1 MNALNQI
8 EVGWLHALQDAV
20 GCAFLDFVMPLIT
33 SLSNTGIFWII
44 LAVIL
49 LFFKKTRRAGMTMGL
64 ALIFGLLLCNLTLK
78 PLTARIRP
86 YIFDPS
92 IQLIV
97 GPESEFSFP
106 SGHTI
111 SAFEG
116 AVGLWIHH
124 RKAGWACIVLA
135 ALIGFSRLY
144 LMVHYPTDVIAGMLL
159 GIVLAFI
166 ASWCINRVIEK
177 TKIPAL

>member
-86 YIFDPS
+86 YVFDPS

-144 LMVHYPTDVIAGMLL
+144 LMVHYPTDVIAGVIF
-159 GIVLAFI
+159 GVVIAAVACVIGNFIVK
-166 ASWCINRVIEK
+166 K
-177 TKIPAL
+177 TKMPVL

>member
-8 EVGWLHALQDAV
+8 EVGWLHALQDAA
-20 GCAFLDFVMPLIT
+20 GCAFLDFIMPLIT
-33 SLSNTGIFWII
+33 SLSDAGIFWII

-49 LFFKKTRRAGMTMGL
+49 LCFKKTRRAGMTMGL

-86 YIFDPS
+86 YIFDPA

-116 AVGLWIHH
+116 AVGLWIRH

-135 ALIGFSRLY
+135 VLIGFSRLY

-166 ASWCINRVIEK
+166 AAWCIDRVIEK
-177 TKIPAL
+177 AKLPIL